1 MVVANRICPVCNK
14 FFSSTANFKIHLNRK
29 KPCIDPKLTSNAVL
43 RPKNF
48 KCARCEVSF
57 DSSQKLKLHTNRQ
70 KPCKI
75 KQVDQQL
82 LVEQLQLQN
91 NQLIEELTHQKTLN
105 EQLQL
110 EKSSNIMN
118 NSHNNTIHNN
128 TINNNTTNNIN
139 IHVYG
144 KEDLSH
150 ITNEMYRKCM
160 CVPHKSIEKLF
171 EMIHFSEAQP
181 KNQNIYVS
189 NCDTGHITILT
200 QTGWEKD
207 SQVVIFEDK
216 YYNIK
221 DILRSMFDKMQDAKP
236 PTISRSL
243 VNYFRPFVEDT
254 MEEDFENPIKK
265 ASFDKMMY
273 IAYNHRQIPMKQHK
287 DMEKLH

>member
-1 MVVANRICPVCNK
+1 
-14 FFSSTANFKIHLNRK
+14 
-29 KPCIDPKLTSNAVL
+29 
-43 RPKNF
+43 
-48 KCARCEVSF
+48 
-57 DSSQKLKLHTNRQ
+57 
-70 KPCKI
+70 
-75 KQVDQQL
+75 

-221 DILRSMFDKMQDAKP
+221 DILRSMFDKMQDAK
-236 PTISRSL
+236 T
-243 VNYFRPFVEDT
+243 T
-254 MEEDFENPIKK
+254 
-265 ASFDKMMY
+265 
-273 IAYNHRQIPMKQHK
+273 NHIT
-287 DMEKLH
+287 